1 MISNLWID
9 LRKDNWNRLE
19 ALTKRVESGGVK
31 SLDRDDLRDFGLL
44 YRQSAAD
51 LSAARADGASR
62 NLEQYLNRLVSRVH
76 NFVYSGRKLGFRSLW
91 DFFAHGY
98 PRLLRRLGHYVA
110 LSTAVFILGG
120 VMGTLVAVV
129 RPDFQHSFM
138 SQKMVDDLDHHK
150 MWTERVLSEKPQESS
165 EIMTNNIT
173 VCFLTFAGGITLG
186 LWTLWSLFFNG
197 LMLGVVA
204 VACAQHHMALSIW
217 SFIAAHG
224 ALELPAIMLAG
235 AAGLRIASGILF
247 PGMLRRRDSIALGG
261 SEGVQLIAG
270 TIPMLIV
277 AGTLEAF
284 LSPTH
289 APIALKFAV
298 GAILFTGLCLWL
310 GDGGRRTV
318 NSEQPTVSS
327 GFKKLRGSGYP
338 SPRLNK

>member
-1 MISNLWID
+1 MLSWSAKPRYSELMISNLWID

-19 ALTKRVESGGVK
+19 ALTRRVESGGVQ
-31 SLDRDDLRDFGLL
+31 SLNRDDLRDFGLL

-62 NLEQYLNRLVSRVH
+62 NLEQYLNRLVSRAH

-91 DFFAHGY
+91 DFFAYGY
-98 PRLLRRLGHYVA
+98 PRLLRRLSAYVTLAVTVTVAAAA
-110 LSTAVFILGG
+110 LGAIVSI
-120 VMGTLVAVV
+120 V
-129 RPDFQHSFM
+129 RPDFGTSYFIMHFGPENYAN
-138 SQKMVDDLDHHK
+138 LDKHK
-150 MWTERVLSEKPQESS
+150 MWTDSILSVKPQESS
-165 EIMTNNIT
+165 AIMTNNIT
-173 VCFLTFAGGITLG
+173 VCFATFAGGITAG
-186 LWTLWSLFFNG
+186 LFTLYSLFNNG
-197 LMLGVVA
+197 IMLGIVA
-204 VACAQHHMALSIW
+204 VVCARHHMALSLW

-247 PGMLRRRDSIALGG
+247 PGTLRRRDSIALAG

-289 APIALKFAV
+289 TPVALKFAV
-298 GAILFTGLCLWL
+298 GAILFTALCLWL

-318 NSEQPTVSS
+318 NSEQ
-327 GFKKLRGSGYP
+327 
-338 SPRLNK
+338 